1 MNINN
6 INRRNTREWTRVN
19 EDSRSQ
25 AHRDAFVSEH
35 GGEFVY
41 YGKRRGWVWA
51 EKVEG
56 PVTPKLKWVFV
67 HPDGK
72 EEIVEN
78 LSKFC
83 RKYQLNK
90 AAMYEVYNGKRNHH
104 KQFKLKKQGD

>member
-41 YGKRRGWVWA
+41 HGKRTGWVWE
-51 EKVEG
+51 EKVKG

-72 EEIVEN
+72 EEIVGDDEAA
-78 LSKFC
+78 KFFARER
-83 RKYQLNK
+83 RKGF
-90 AAMYEVYNGKRNHH
+90 EIPVV
-104 KQFKLKKQGD
+104 